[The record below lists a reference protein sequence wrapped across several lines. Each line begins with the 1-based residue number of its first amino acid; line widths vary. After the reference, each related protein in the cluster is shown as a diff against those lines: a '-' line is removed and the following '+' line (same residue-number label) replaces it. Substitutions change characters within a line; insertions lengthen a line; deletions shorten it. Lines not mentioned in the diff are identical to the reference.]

1 MDIASAVSGMNS
13 ARSRMVS
20 SSSIRCLRSWSH
32 CALTTLAYEM
42 SENAARTEVQSK
54 AAAPPARMA
63 ICREIEDG
71 DDDGDDDDDDDDDD
85 GDDDDGG
92 GENAIADP

>member
-1 MDIASAVSGMNS
+1 
-13 ARSRMVS
+13 
-20 SSSIRCLRSWSH
+20 
-32 CALTTLAYEM
+32 M

-71 DDDGDDDDDDDDDD
+71 DDDDDDDDD